1 MIDFGVNRQIDGNG
15 GYAGLPPC
23 PLWWRK
29 SSRWRHQLGNP
40 LETRTTPG
48 EGFCSLQQLKLTS
61 PNEGNCSPNGDV
73 GIFCNKR
80 PTRSRQRHQQ
90 QRSRLFVRLS
100 MDTREMVAESNRI
113 EGIQRPPTDA
123 EIIEHERFVRLKNLS
138 VSEIENYVRIYQ
150 PNARLRSMR
159 GLNVIVGAHTPPA
172 GGNLILAHLRALVT
186 DINAARVGAWDA
198 HLRYET
204 LHPFRRKWQIRK
216 SDLVFANAK
225 FTALGPR
232 VLTRLLLSN
241 TQ

>member
-1 MIDFGVNRQIDGNG
+1 
-15 GYAGLPPC
+15 
-23 PLWWRK
+23 
-29 SSRWRHQLGNP
+29 
-40 LETRTTPG
+40 
-48 EGFCSLQQLKLTS
+48 
-61 PNEGNCSPNGDV
+61 
-73 GIFCNKR
+73 
-80 PTRSRQRHQQ
+80 
-90 QRSRLFVRLS
+90 

-150 PNARLRSMR
+150 PNARLRSMC

-204 LHPFRRKWQIRK
+204 L
-216 SDLVFANAK
+216 
-225 FTALGPR
+225 
-232 VLTRLLLSN
+232 LTEMADPEERFGICKCEIHRSRTSGSYTPSTIKHSISARGSQSN
-241 TQ
+241 DVRSC